1 MSTDK
6 AISKFNNDT
15 EIKVFLHKNYLNQ
28 IRNFFGDEKQAM
40 KFLSSVMSS
49 IQKLPALLE
58 CEPMS
63 IINSFMTMAQ
73 LGLMP
78 SDVSGEA
85 YVLPYKKGYSENKV
99 AQFQLGYQGLI
110 TLAYRAGVKSI
121 FADIVRKNDKIELA
135 NGGIIHSI
143 DPTKTMAERGDV
155 IGAYAVINYQG
166 EMMGK
171 YMHID
176 DIYEHAK
183 NFSKSFNSDFSPWKE
198 KNDPEGWMAKK
209 TVLKQAMKLVP
220 KNETINKAIAYD
232 NQDSRI
238 SEVKGMVAEGELSMG
253 KFLTDGKEN
262 KKTKGAKNEKNG
274 MESAGSEENQG

>member
-1 MSTDK
+1 METSK
-6 AISKFNNDT
+6 AIQHFKNDT

-28 IRNFFGDEKQAM
+28 IKNFFGDEKQAM

-49 IQKLPALLE
+49 IQKLPTLLE

-85 YVLPYKKGYSENKV
+85 YVLPYKNK
-99 AQFQLGYQGLI
+99 AQFQLGYQGFI
-110 TLAYRAGVKSI
+110 TLAYRAGVNSI
-121 FADIVRKNDKIELA
+121 FAEIVRKNDKIEIA
-135 NGGIIHSI
+135 NGKVAHSV
-143 DPTKTMAERGDV
+143 DPTKTMSQRGDV
-155 IGAYAVINYQG
+155 IGAYAVINYKG
-166 EMMGK
+166 ELMGK

-183 NFSKSFNSDFSPWKE
+183 NFSKSYNSDFSPWKE

-220 KNETINKAIAYD
+220 KNETINKAIAFD

-238 SEVKGMVAEGELSMG
+238 SDVKGLVAEGELSMG
-253 KFLTDGKEN
+253 NFLKDGNEN
-262 KKTKGAKNEKNG
+262 KKTKGSKNEENGVENSGSAKN
-274 MESAGSEENQG
+274 QG